1 LNFVSDALVG
11 TILSLD
17 WGLKKVGVATSDARG
32 IAITPRAL
40 WRRAP
45 AGQTWSFSRADK
57 EDFSRLLRE
66 WEPSVILL
74 GDPRASRGELTEAS
88 EHAARLAKRLAEFSS
103 LEVHLVPETLTSWES
118 RHAANEDS
126 AAAALL
132 IESFLRERKIIV

>member
-1 LNFVSDALVG
+1 MSDALVG

-17 WGLKKVGVATSDARG
+17 WGLKKIGVATSDARG

-57 EDFSRLLRE
+57 DDLARLLKD
-66 WEPSVILL
+66 WEPSVLVL
-74 GDPRASRGELTEAS
+74 GDPRGSRGEMTEAS
-88 EHAARLAKRLAEFSS
+88 EHAARLAKRLEEFCG
-103 LEVHLVPETLTSWES
+103 LPVHLVAETLTSWES

>member
-1 LNFVSDALVG
+1 MSDALVG

-57 EDFSRLLRE
+57 ADFSLLLKD
-66 WEPSVILL
+66 WEPAHLLL
-74 GDPRASRGELTEAS
+74 GDPRGGHGEMTEAS
-88 EHAARLAKRLAEFSS
+88 EHAARLAKRLEEFSG
-103 LEVHLVPETLTSWES
+103 LPVHLVAETLTSWES